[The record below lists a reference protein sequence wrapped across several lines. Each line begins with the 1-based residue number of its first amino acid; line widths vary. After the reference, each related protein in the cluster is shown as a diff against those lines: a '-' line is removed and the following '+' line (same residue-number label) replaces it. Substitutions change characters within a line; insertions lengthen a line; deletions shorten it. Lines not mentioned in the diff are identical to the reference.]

1 MGKRGGAP
9 RRAGLSERGDAG
21 RGVKLSILGKIAD
34 EAFLNC
40 LDLKNISIRVG
51 RTGVTP
57 TRILISRPH
66 DGGVSIT
73 RDGDETAK

>member
-1 MGKRGGAP
+1 MGKRGAH
-9 RRAGLSERGDAG
+9 RGVRDSRNEG
-21 RGVKLSILGKIAD
+21 TRGGGVKLSILGKIAD